1 MADIG
6 RPCAFTGH
14 RPEKLSIAVYNGVR
28 GGTQKTIEYARALG
42 REFVAFALEPA
53 HE

>member
-1 MADIG
+1 MADIE

-14 RPEKLSIAVYNGVR
+14 RPEKLAIAVYNGVP
-28 GGTQKTIEYARALG
+28 GGTQKTIEYAKSLG
-42 REFVAFALEPA
+42 REVVAFALEPA